1 MELSLTEV
9 GKSEEIWGIIE
20 FHFVHIKVKMYIRYF
35 SGDVEQGPS
44 NMILGVRGGC
54 NLV

>member
-20 FHFVHIKVKMYIRYF
+20 FHFVHIKVKMYIRY
-35 SGDVEQGPS
+35 SVEMLNRDPV
-44 NMILGVRGGC
+44 I
-54 NLV
+54 